1 MKRVTKDPR
10 KLFGNRVRELRKG
23 LGLTQEAFALKCGI
37 DRSYM
42 GAVERGERN
51 IALLNICRIADAL
64 DISVSE
70 LVDFSE

>member
-1 MKRVTKDPR
+1 MAKDPR
-10 KLFGNRVRELRKG
+10 KLFGNRVRKLRTG
-23 LGLTQEAFALKCGI
+23 LGLTQEAFALRCEI

-64 DISVSE
+64 GVSVSE